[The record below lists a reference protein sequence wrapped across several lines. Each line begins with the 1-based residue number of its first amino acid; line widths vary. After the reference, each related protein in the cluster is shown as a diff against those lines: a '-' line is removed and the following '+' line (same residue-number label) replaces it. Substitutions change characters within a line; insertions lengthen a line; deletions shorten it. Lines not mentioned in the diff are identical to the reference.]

1 MNRNVPGPRNPVIVV
16 TGTGKRS
23 GNRIREIL
31 LEYLS
36 RSFLPSMPQPPAG
49 IARSGSAG
57 LLSAVFRVGS
67 PGMLFALFCVVPS

>member
-1 MNRNVPGPRNPVIVV
+1 MTIV
-16 TGTGKRS
+16 
-23 GNRIREIL
+23 L